1 MSELRSV
8 FLHKGFLKRV
18 VADLGIDYKSLPTE
32 NGQRYYDWVGGGIRY
47 WDGWREMPL
56 GR

>member
-1 MSELRSV
+1 MADLHSI

-18 VADLGIDYKSLPTE
+18 AADLGVEYDQLPTE
-32 NGQRYYDWVGGGIRY
+32 NGQKYYDWVGGGIRY
-47 WDGWREMPL
+47 WDGWREMPC